1 MALGIGAIG
10 GVLVAGRLGDA
21 LIRRNVITG
30 RVLVGGAAYLVAA
43 IAFAPGLLVTSLF
56 IAAPCFV
63 VAAAGVGGAN
73 PAVDAARLDVMRA
86 ALWGRAEGVRA
97 TLRRAFEAAA
107 PPVFAYVAIL
117 LGGNGNVASAKPS
130 DVVGL
135 DRALAVMLATL
146 ALAGLVLLFGA
157 TRTYAR
163 DAATAIASDE
173 ASRSR
178 GFTKKAS
185 IANRRTKSSP
195 TASPPRR
202 NPQ

>member
-1 MALGIGAIG
+1 MKVESDLLTAGEIGSRDRRVIRVEGPPAHAGI
-10 GVLVAGRLGDA
+10 
-21 LIRRNVITG
+21 T
-30 RVLVGGAAYLVAA
+30 AA
-43 IAFAPGLLVTSLF
+43 
-56 IAAPCFV
+56 
-63 VAAAGVGGAN
+63 
-73 PAVDAARLDVMRA
+73 
-86 ALWGRAEGVRA
+86 
-97 TLRRAFEAAA
+97 LRRAFEAAA

-202 NPQ
+202 NPR